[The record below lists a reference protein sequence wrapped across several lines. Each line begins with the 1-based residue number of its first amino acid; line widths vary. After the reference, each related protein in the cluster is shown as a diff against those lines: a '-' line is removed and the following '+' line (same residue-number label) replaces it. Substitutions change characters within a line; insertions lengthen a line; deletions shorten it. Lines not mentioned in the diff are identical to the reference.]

1 MKRLV
6 HTTLSDGSECSTGHR
21 RLRHWAAAMTGLLL
35 SACGYEFAVNDYPVH
50 TPEPLLAVP
59 ALDDAALTRCL
70 RDQVRQDR
78 VHSLGGLI
86 RLDCPQAGIN
96 TLAGLERYA
105 ALAELHLDGNHLRDA
120 STLQALPNLVFLDLR
135 GNDTLDCSSL
145 NGLPQA
151 DQLRIERPTHC
162 RI

>member
-1 MKRLV
+1 
-6 HTTLSDGSECSTGHR
+6 
-21 RLRHWAAAMTGLLL
+21 MTGLLL
-35 SACGYEFAVNDYPVH
+35 GACGYEFAVNDYPVH

-78 VHSLGGLI
+78 VHRPSGLV
-86 RLDCPQAGIN
+86 RLDCPQAGIS
-96 TLAGLERYA
+96 TLIGLERYT
-105 ALAELHLDGNHLRDA
+105 ALAELRLDGNHLRDA
-120 STLQALPNLVFLDLR
+120 SVLQALPNLVFLDLR

-151 DQLRIERPTHC
+151 DQLRIERPAHC